1 MENDGFQI
9 ILETIIEQR
18 WVCTTASQKEKNG
31 KKVFATSIGDKE
43 KKELLAMM
51 HHYSPHGDMKEEQ
64 SVMIHFEV
72 VCALHDL
79 GDMVYKLKENNQMDK
94 LIEIATEYNKSRAM
108 SMN

>member
-43 KKELLAMM
+43 KKELLAML
-51 HHYSPHGDMKEEQ
+51 HHCSKDGKVKEEQ
-64 SVMIHFEV
+64 AVMMHFEI
-72 VCALHDL
+72 VCAMHDL
-79 GDMVYKLKENNQMDK
+79 GEVVYYLVKSNRMDR
-94 LIEIATEYNKSRAM
+94 LIEIATAYNQSKEM